1 LGGEA
6 MSLILK
12 LDKDD
17 EDRELEFEL
26 DYQRTLTTQQRFDM
40 MFRGSRLMAEAMARQ
55 QGRPRGPGTATEIIK
70 RSQDQS

>member
-1 LGGEA
+1 
-6 MSLILK
+6 MSPILK

-40 MFRGSRLMAEAMARQ
+40 MFRGSRLMAEALARHERRTH
-55 QGRPRGPGTATEIIK
+55 GPRRPTEIMKI
-70 RSQDQS
+70 SVECS